1 MEGNRV
7 LVWGLGSTYN
17 RYVNLL
23 KFFSETGQ
31 FQIVGV
37 TARSIPQGYTHIDGW
52 PLLEYKDVDKTQF
65 DYILVMSQNYYFD
78 ILQDVT
84 ERYAIAKERVL
95 SFKILNIPNFD
106 FYKYVTIKNSKIT
119 IFSNNCWGGM
129 LYHSLGLECLSPFKN
144 LSVLDDDYLEFLKCP
159 KDYFQIDPEWNGL
172 EELDCNSGKKV
183 PMLNWG
189 DILIK
194 CNHYPD
200 PYEAIE
206 KWKRRS
212 EKINWDNLLVEM
224 YTENE
229 RIARKFSYL
238 DYSRKMC
245 FVPFDIEVRDVYHLP
260 MLPGQ
265 KKFYETVNGAV
276 TLEGNGYIYDIC
288 DAILGKINYRLKN
301 SVSKMD

>member
-224 YTENE
+224 YT
-229 RIARKFSYL
+229 
-238 DYSRKMC
+238 
-245 FVPFDIEVRDVYHLP
+245 
-260 MLPGQ
+260 
-265 KKFYETVNGAV
+265 
-276 TLEGNGYIYDIC
+276 
-288 DAILGKINYRLKN
+288 
-301 SVSKMD
+301 